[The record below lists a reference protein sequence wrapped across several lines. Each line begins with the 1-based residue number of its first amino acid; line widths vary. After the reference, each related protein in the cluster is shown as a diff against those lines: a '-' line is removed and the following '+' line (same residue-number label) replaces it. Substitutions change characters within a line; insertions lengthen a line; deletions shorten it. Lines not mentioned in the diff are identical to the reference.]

1 MVEIQSITLPP
12 VMDITTVQLWHD
24 NLMIYPNKPIDIRV
38 DASAVEKISSAGMQ
52 LLVSLEKNM
61 IQNQNHL
68 IVEQQSSAFTEAFRD
83 FGLLGLLQ
91 KWSKEV

>member
-1 MVEIQSITLPP
+1 MVEMQSITLPP

-24 NLMIYPNKPIDIRV
+24 NLTIYANKPMDIRM
-38 DASAVEKISSAGMQ
+38 DASAVEKISSAGIQ
-52 LLVSLEKNM
+52 LMVSLEKNI
-61 IQNQNHL
+61 IQNQSHL

-83 FGLLGLLQ
+83 FGLLELLQ